1 MNVIA
6 RTSLAVLFASA
17 LLLPAAARAGL
28 VAPLVPTGPTG
39 LDASFYNA
47 PFAGANAAF
56 SGGFLGFN
64 NYLAALGAPAFTSLT
79 SAGGVTALSFDPVS
93 PADPLFAV
101 FGFNGLDNVVA
112 RMKGQI
118 SIATAGTYTFG
129 TTSDDG
135 SILFIDGAKVVDNNF
150 LQIPTRRSGS
160 ILLSAGLHAID
171 LGYFEGLGGNNLIVD
186 WAGPGISGTQV
197 LPNAVL
203 SPSPIPEPGTLG
215 FALVLTGVCFSRARG
230 RRGARSI

>member
-6 RTSLAVLFASA
+6 RTTLAILFAAA

-56 SGGFLGFN
+56 SGSFLGFN
-64 NYLAALGAPAFTSLT
+64 SYLAALGAPAFTSLT

-112 RMKGQI
+112 
-118 SIATAGTYTFG
+118 TAGTYTFG

-160 ILLSAGLHAID
+160 IVLSAGLHAID
-171 LGYFEGLGGNNLIVD
+171 LGYFEALGGNNLIVD

-215 FALVLTGVCFSRARG
+215 FALALTGVSVSRGRG
-230 RRGARSI
+230 RRGARSV